1 MRLMRHAICG
11 YGPGRDTDL
20 PTVEELGAKAR
31 QRMGHRNGFQ
41 IAMAQR
47 VWVAAEHGF
56 HAAGGV
62 SRKAG
67 RVAPGFQIPKVPKFG
82 LRSWRQANV
91 ICSSEEH
98 TSEHQSLMRISYAGF
113 C

>member
-1 MRLMRHAICG
+1 MIPRPPRST
-11 YGPGRDTDL
+11 RTDTLFPYTTLFRSL

-47 VWVAAEHGF
+47 VWVADEHGF

-62 SRKAG
+62 SRQAG
-67 RVAPGFQIPKVPKFG
+67 EVAPVFQLPQVPKFRLG
-82 LRSWRQANV
+82 SWRQANLV
-91 ICSSEEH
+91 C
-98 TSEHQSLMRISYAGF
+98 YVD
-113 C
+113 